1 MGLVRAFGR
10 PSFQR
15 TWKKKRAKLR
25 THEALGGVLGGHAR
39 GVSAPGLPAAP
50 RQPGSSEP
58 TGESPPHSLV
68 AANAVSAVQDR
79 SVVDWRVSSTLASGS
94 KPVARAPL
102 QAPGTAGSL
111 DGEVL
116 TNKSSQGRADA
127 QRLVA
132 TRPLDR
138 LHDPLGHFSRLQR
151 IYPRAR

>member
-1 MGLVRAFGR
+1 MGAMLGAYQPQAF
-10 PSFQR
+10 PPPPDS
-15 TWKKKRAKLR
+15 
-25 THEALGGVLGGHAR
+25 
-39 GVSAPGLPAAP
+39 PAAASQLGNP
-50 RQPGSSEP
+50 
-58 TGESPPHSLV
+58 PPHSLV